1 MKNFDH
7 HIETE
12 ILFGEGKIKG
22 FGKKIAAVTDSVL
35 LCYGGGS
42 IKKNGVYDAAVAELR
57 EPTAPA
63 APKSGRQ
70 IRLRLRAPPGGTR
83 DTCTRPPHR
92 SCEIAP
98 KTPETAP

>member
-42 IKKNGVYDAAVAELR
+42 IKKNGVYDAAVAELKR
-57 EPTAPA
+57 TACVMKSSRGSIPIPA
-63 APKSGRQ
+63 SRACGRGS
-70 IRLRLRAPPGGTR
+70 RW
-83 DTCTRPPHR
+83 
-92 SCEIAP
+92 
-98 KTPETAP
+98 

>member
-42 IKKNGVYDAAVAELR
+42 IKKNGVYDAAVAELKANGVR
-57 EPTAPA
+57 YEELSGSIPIPA
-63 APKSGRQ
+63 SRACGRGS
-70 IRLRLRAPPGGTR
+70 RW
-83 DTCTRPPHR
+83 
-92 SCEIAP
+92 
-98 KTPETAP
+98 